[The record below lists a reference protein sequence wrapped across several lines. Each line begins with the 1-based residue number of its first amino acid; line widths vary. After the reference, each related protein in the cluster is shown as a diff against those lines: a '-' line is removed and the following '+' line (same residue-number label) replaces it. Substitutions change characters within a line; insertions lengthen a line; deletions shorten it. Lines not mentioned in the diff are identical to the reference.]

1 VSERPRWS
9 RIPLAGALAD
19 LRRARTRGTITLYA
33 AIAATAVL
41 LASVPVCGPVQD
53 QLARAHHARPQ
64 SLVHWA
70 AFQVVPKMYSFAH
83 RVWRAGEPI
92 TDEALS
98 RAEGPGLAYRTL
110 WLNHYPVRIARFE
123 SGRAEIVERGE
134 DVHLLVRTSY
144 RGRRW
149 VSRFVVH
156 VEGGGL
162 VLEALEPAP

>member
-1 VSERPRWS
+1 MSERSRWS
-9 RIPLAGALAD
+9 RIPLACALAD
-19 LRRARTRGTITLYA
+19 LRRERTRGTVALYV
-33 AIAATAVL
+33 AIAATMIL

-53 QLARAHHARPQ
+53 QFARAHHARPQ

-92 TDEALS
+92 TDEALQH
-98 RAEGPGLAYRTL
+98 AEGRAVRTF
-110 WLNHYPVRIARFE
+110 WLNHYPARATRFE
-123 SGRAEIVERGE
+123 SGRAEIVERGQ
-134 DVHLLVRTSY
+134 DVHFLLRTSY
-144 RGRRW
+144 RNRRW

-162 VLEALEPAP
+162 VLEAVEPAP